1 MSISQQIQLSTIQM
15 FCKAAELGS
24 FTTAAQALGITP
36 AAVSRGIARLE
47 GRLAV
52 PLFIRTTRSMQL
64 SNDGVLYYEQCKG
77 ALAQIEDAERSLS
90 GRQIQASGRLRI
102 SVPTTYGHYRLIP
115 NLPLFTKQYPNIHLE
130 LNISNR
136 NIDFVE
142 EGFDLAIRLGT
153 PPDSRL
159 VARHL
164 EDARLGIYASLDY
177 LRKHGTPRALKDL
190 TDPATKHQLLGFV
203 LPSSGRVLPWLFTE
217 NHIPVELSIRPNL
230 EVTDDPLGCVNLA
243 NSGLGLVQTFEWI
256 AKQAPNLQEVLKPY
270 NGRSRAFHL
279 LSPKSRL
286 LSARVRAFVEFITT
300 LSSKY

>member
-1 MSISQQIQLSTIQM
+1 MNQQIQLSTIQM

-24 FTTAAQALGITP
+24 FTTAALSLGLTP
-36 AAVSRGIARLE
+36 AAVSRGIGRLEARL
-47 GRLAV
+47 GV
-52 PLFIRTTRSMQL
+52 PLFVRTTRSMQL
-64 SNDGVLYYEQCKG
+64 SNDGELYYAQCKT
-77 ALAQIEDAERSLS
+77 ALAQIDEAERSLS
-90 GRQIQASGRLRI
+90 GRQIKASGRLRI

-115 NLPLFTKQYPNIHLE
+115 NLPIFHKQYPDIHLE

-164 EDARLGIYASLDY
+164 EDARLGIYASTEY
-177 LRKHGTPRALKDL
+177 LHKHGSPKLLTDL
-190 TDPATKHQLLGFV
+190 TAASSKHQLLGFV
-203 LPSSGRVLPWLFTE
+203 LPSTGKVMPWLFSDTGKS
-217 NHIPVELSIRPNL
+217 IELAIKPSL

-256 AKQAPNLQEVLKPY
+256 AQQAPNLKEVLKPY

-279 LSPKSRL
+279 VSPKSRL
-286 LSARVRAFVEFITT
+286 LSARVRAFVDFIST

>member
-1 MSISQQIQLSTIQM
+1 MNQQIQLGTIQM
-15 FCKAAELGS
+15 FCKAAELGN
-24 FTTAAQALGITP
+24 FTSAAKALGLTP
-36 AAVSRGIARLE
+36 AAVSRGVARLE
-47 GRLAV
+47 ARLGI
-52 PLFIRTTRSMQL
+52 PLFQRTTRSMQL
-64 SNDGVLYYEQCKG
+64 STDGLLYYEQCKS
-77 ALAQIEDAERSLS
+77 ALAQIDDAERSLS
-90 GRQIQASGRLRI
+90 GRQMNASGRLRI

-115 NLPLFTKQYPNIHLE
+115 QLPLFTKQYPDIQLE
-130 LNISNR
+130 LNVSNR

-164 EDARLGIYASLDY
+164 EDARLGIYASADY
-177 LRKHGTPRALKDL
+177 LRQYGVPKSISDL
-190 TDPATKHQLLGFV
+190 TNAKNSHRLLGFV
-203 LPSSGRVLPWLFTE
+203 LPSTGKVLPWLFTE
-217 NHIPVELSIRPNL
+217 NDQAFELAIKPSL

-256 AKQAPNLQEVLKPY
+256 AQQAPNLQEVLKPF

-279 LSPKSRL
+279 LAPKNRL
-286 LSARVRAFVEFITT
+286 LSARVRAFVDFVVK